1 MGDPVYREMTVARI
15 RERAESVQVAF
26 LESARFYELPRS
38 HPGFDRILLQL
49 REAREQ
55 GRALKVR
62 LPSLD
67 SGIIEDVEASR
78 L

>member
-1 MGDPVYREMTVARI
+1 MTVARI

-38 HPGFDRILLQL
+38 QPGFERILVQL

-67 SGIIEDVEASR
+67 SGVIEDAEA

>member
-1 MGDPVYREMTVARI
+1 MGDSVYREMTVASI

-38 HPGFDRILLQL
+38 QPGFESILVQL

-67 SGIIEDVEASR
+67 SGVIEEVEA

>member
-1 MGDPVYREMTVARI
+1 MTVARI

-38 HPGFDRILLQL
+38 HPGFERILARL
-49 REAREQ
+49 RQ
-55 GRALKVR
+55 GSVVKVR

-67 SGIIEDVEASR
+67 SGVIEDVEA